1 MRTDSEWLA
10 GPGVKV
16 SVANRTDDGWIVF
29 AVMSGDA
36 RCPVCATGS
45 SWRHGWCVRHLQE
58 LPAQGAA
65 VKLVLSVARWRCLNP
80 DGTQRTFGDRLPQI
94 VVPNGCRTR
103 HVVDLARVLAHTTG
117 GWPAGRLM
125 TRLGVPQGRDT
136 LLPFIE
142 ARGDRPA
149 GRAAR
154 SYGRHGRLELAQGQ
168 QLRDD
173 PGGSGAT

>member
-1 MRTDSEWLA
+1 MKTDSEWLP

-45 SWRHGWCVRHLQE
+45 SRRYGWCVRHLQD
-58 LPAQGAA
+58 LPTHGAA
-65 VKLVLSVARWRCLNP
+65 VKLALRVARWRCLNP
-80 DGTQRTFGDRLPQI
+80 DCIRQTFGDRLPQI

-103 HVVDLARVLAHTTG
+103 RVVDLARVLAYTAG
-117 GWPAGRLM
+117 GGPAGRLM
-125 TRLGVPQGRDT
+125 TRLGVPQSRDT

-142 ARGDRPA
+142 AWGDRPA

-154 SYGRHGRLELAQGQ
+154 PYGRHGRLELVQGQ

-173 PGGSGAT
+173 HGGSGAT